1 MLKNKNC
8 MVVKNKNYVAK
19 SIIAAIFTAIM
30 AIAAIFMP
38 SPFVDEASAATS
50 SQPVMIQA
58 GHADFGPTLA
68 GGHWKIQIR
77 DDTGDDPVWRDPENV
92 VFKLGSSSIIPMPN
106 DATYSFI
113 GEKPGTKLYVIP
125 QTQNPNVPWLG
136 WNTQEGGVLNE
147 LDRGANLSLEGVSGP
162 GKLHVYLENGNNNP
176 QQLWDSTK
184 GYPQNSWIEANAHT
198 HVNWVFSKP
207 GIYHVKLT
215 FSGKLKNGRAVS
227 DTRVL
232 NFAVGDNTDPNAA
245 LGSGAA
251 AGAGAGANSGENSQS
266 EDSSGDEEGSEEG
279 AEAGASGNGENAEG
293 SESGA
298 KAGRHHKK
306 ANDSDDTVAIAQ
318 IVMIIFVIVTI
329 VIIAFVLFAVA
340 KSKKARREAINQ
352 HDSAQGDLQ
361 DNLQDNLQPVSRNV
375 SQQQTTMP
383 TQYAQNQNSLS
394 DLVNPVEE
402 TTVLP
407 SVNSVNSANSVNSNN
422 LGQNNA

>member
-1 MLKNKNC
+1 MLKNKNY
-8 MVVKNKNYVAK
+8 MLTKNKNYVAT
-19 SIIAAIFTAIM
+19 SIIAAIFAAIM

-38 SPFVDEASAATS
+38 SPFASVANAATS
-50 SQPVMIQA
+50 NQPVMIQA

-106 DATYSFI
+106 DAAYNFI

-125 QTQNPNVPWLG
+125 QTQNPDVPWLG

-147 LDRGANLSLEGVSGP
+147 LDRGAKLSLEGVSGP

-184 GYPQNSWIEANAHT
+184 GYPQNSWIETNAHT

-245 LGSGAA
+245 LGAGAA
-251 AGAGAGANSGENSQS
+251 AAAGAGANSGDD
-266 EDSSGDEEGSEEG
+266 DSSSDEEEGDEGSES
-279 AEAGASGNGENAEG
+279 GASDNGENAEDG
-293 SESGA
+293 ESGA

-306 ANDSDDTVAIAQ
+306 ASKSDDTVAIAQ

-329 VIIAFVLFAVA
+329 VIIAFVMFAVA
-340 KSKKARREAINQ
+340 KSKKARREAI
-352 HDSAQGDLQ
+352 
-361 DNLQDNLQPVSRNV
+361 
-375 SQQQTTMP
+375 
-383 TQYAQNQNSLS
+383 S

>member
-1 MLKNKNC
+1 MLKNKNY
-8 MVVKNKNYVAK
+8 MLMKHKNYVAT
-19 SIIAAIFTAIM
+19 SIIAAIFAAIM
-30 AIAAIFMP
+30 VIAAIFMP
-38 SPFVDEASAATS
+38 SPFVSVANAATS
-50 SQPVMIQA
+50 NQPVMIQA

-106 DATYSFI
+106 DAAYNFI

-125 QTQNPNVPWLG
+125 QTQNPDVPWLG

-147 LDRGANLSLEGVSGP
+147 LDRGAKLSLEGVSGP

-184 GYPQNSWIEANAHT
+184 GYPQNSWIETNAHT

-245 LGSGAA
+245 LGAGAA
-251 AGAGAGANSGENSQS
+251 AGAGAGANSGD
-266 EDSSGDEEGSEEG
+266 EDSSSNEEGDEEGSES
-279 AEAGASGNGENAEG
+279 GASDNGENAEDG
-293 SESGA
+293 ESGT

-306 ANDSDDTVAIAQ
+306 ASKSDDTVAIAQ

-329 VIIAFVLFAVA
+329 VIIAFVMFAVA

-352 HDSAQGDLQ
+352 HDSSRGDLR
-361 DNLQDNLQPVSRNV
+361 DDLQPVSQNVSRDVSRNV
-375 SQQQTTMP
+375 SQQQATMP

-407 SVNSVNSANSVNSNN
+407 SANSANSANSNN

>member
-1 MLKNKNC
+1 
-8 MVVKNKNYVAK
+8 MVVKNKNYVVK
-19 SIIAAIFTAIM
+19 SVIAAIFTAIM

-215 FSGKLKNGRAVS
+215 FSGKLKNGKAVS

-251 AGAGAGANSGENSQS
+251 AGAGAGANSGD
-266 EDSSGDEEGSEEG
+266 EDSSSDEEGSD
-279 AEAGASGNGENAEG
+279 EG

-298 KAGRHHKK
+298 SDNGENAEDGESGVKAGRHHKK

-329 VIIAFVLFAVA
+329 VIIAFVMFAVA

-352 HDSAQGDLQ
+352 HDSSRGDSQ
-361 DNLQDNLQPVSRNV
+361 NNSQNTLQPVSQPVSRNVSRNV
-375 SQQQTTMP
+375 SQQQATMP

-407 SVNSVNSANSVNSNN
+407 SVNSVNSVNSNN